1 MELSS
6 NVTVL
11 SVTTEETTA
20 EENATQ
26 ASLLITL
33 LAPEGGS
40 QELTEE
46 LDELVSETAQEVGL
60 VISEPPMRF
69 GE

>member
-11 SVTTEETTA
+11 SVTTEETPA

-46 LDELVSETAQEVGL
+46 LDELVNETAQEVGL